1 MKSKN
6 ENIIPKY
13 IITKVSRKNTKI
25 YFKYK
30 VKLNYNYILFTFI
43 ILLLLKAKIMKLYP
57 ISEIKLTIKGREH
70 QNVLHSTFN
79 VIPNEILINGN
90 EINKDE
96 IAWPYQY
103 DMPNDENEII
113 IRYYGAIQ
121 HAYYM
126 FNNLINVIKVDL
138 SNFDATEVTNSEGMF
153 YNCSSLKTINFRNVN
168 FNKNQ
173 NIAKMFYKCP
183 SLESVDMSNI
193 NLSSVA
199 TMIAMFY
206 ECTKLTSINLSNNM
220 MNSLKDIDFLFA
232 YCDELE
238 TINLDNFKTPA
249 LETAFYSFGNC
260 LKLTSLN
267 LNSFDTSKVKN
278 MRNMFYSCQNLRT
291 LEINNFDTSNVENMR
306 AMFSKC
312 SNLVSLNL
320 NHFNTSKVNN
330 MINMFSQCEK
340 LESLTISNFVTSS
353 VESMYGM
360 FNGCLKLSSLD
371 LSSFE
376 TSKVTNMDNMFN
388 KCGKLKSLNLANFET
403 PLLDT
408 MANMFSSCT
417 SLEYLKLNNFKT
429 TQITD
434 SSKISDFFNGVSEN
448 IIFCL
453 DLNNNPLFEEAL
465 ENYKNNVCPE
475 NCYTNQNKKI
485 ILDLKQC
492 ITNCKEHSTH
502 KMEYN
507 GYCYQTCPTGTHSST
522 NNNNFLCYEDC
533 QRYYNY
539 DRTECVNE
547 ILDGYY
553 LSDDYLK
560 TVLKCSDKCKKCNK
574 ESMNINLCIN
584 CNNERNY
591 YEKIN
596 DQTNNPSY
604 INCYNQ
610 KPESYYFDNSDK
622 MYKPCHS
629 TCKECSE
636 FGENR
641 CTECYPNFNLIGNIC
656 YDASTTIMTTIMTT
670 SITTSITT
678 IMTTTMTTT
687 ITDNA
692 KNENNTNGNY
702 SNIENAKFI
711 GDELFEIL
719 DIIDKTYIFRYKL
732 NIDIELLKENYSNFT
747 LIEFPQETKDY
758 IINYYNLEKEKN
770 QIYIL
775 IKDYQNITSNLATSY
790 YKYKLILKNGT
801 ELNLTEIKNKINST
815 QILHSK
821 NYVPLRNPDLVNLEY
836 YNLFIKDGYDIFDK
850 DSEFYKDQC
859 ISANIDGNDIVIKDR
874 KKYIYPNNITIC
886 SSCDY
891 MEFDIDNMVFVCSC
905 DLGNDENNNEENV
918 FEEEDDGNFI
928 TYFLDY
934 VNYKIFKCYKLYIF
948 DNLKANAYFYF
959 LLFFLLL
966 IIVDYIIFNTRV
978 IRNIKFLLFKE
989 FPSEIKIKNEYKK
1002 NLKIQKKNT
1011 NKISHPLKKKNKNN
1025 KNIKIIKK
1033 KINNR
1038 NIKVIKNNKN
1048 KMLTSNITVYNKTKN
1063 NMTINNTLNIK
1074 SNKKLKAEEE
1084 EETKDDGYYNEL
1096 PYSLAVKFDNRNIFV
1111 LFKSILFKKID
1122 FINLFTGEEKIKM
1135 ILLREFIL
1143 SLLLNFYFN
1152 TFLYNDDVVS
1162 NKLHN
1167 NGQLDFFVTL
1177 VLSLMSNI
1185 ITSFISYLINFSEI
1199 IEKRMEL
1206 VLDIKNP
1213 FLFSI
1218 VTVRFIRYAKI
1229 RSFFF
1234 FIGEI
1239 LISLLCLYYIVIF
1252 YIIYVG
1258 SRKSLIINYL
1268 LSLVEGLIISVGI
1281 TIIVTSIRK
1290 ISLCIKNKY
1299 LYNTSKYLNDRF

>member
-1 MKSKN
+1 M
-6 ENIIPKY
+6 
-13 IITKVSRKNTKI
+13 
-25 YFKYK
+25 
-30 VKLNYNYILFTFI
+30 L
-43 ILLLLKAKIMKLYP
+43 
-57 ISEIKLTIKGREH
+57 
-70 QNVLHSTFN
+70 
-79 VIPNEILINGN
+79 
-90 EINKDE
+90 
-96 IAWPYQY
+96 
-103 DMPNDENEII
+103 
-113 IRYYGAIQ
+113 
-121 HAYYM
+121 
-126 FNNLINVIKVDL
+126 
-138 SNFDATEVTNSEGMF
+138 
-153 YNCSSLKTINFRNVN
+153 
-168 FNKNQ
+168 
-173 NIAKMFYKCP
+173 
-183 SLESVDMSNI
+183 
-193 NLSSVA
+193 
-199 TMIAMFY
+199 
-206 ECTKLTSINLSNNM
+206 
-220 MNSLKDIDFLFA
+220 
-232 YCDELE
+232 
-238 TINLDNFKTPA
+238 
-249 LETAFYSFGNC
+249 
-260 LKLTSLN
+260 
-267 LNSFDTSKVKN
+267 
-278 MRNMFYSCQNLRT
+278 
-291 LEINNFDTSNVENMR
+291 
-306 AMFSKC
+306 
-312 SNLVSLNL
+312 
-320 NHFNTSKVNN
+320 
-330 MINMFSQCEK
+330 
-340 LESLTISNFVTSS
+340 
-353 VESMYGM
+353 GM
-360 FNGCLKLSSLD
+360 FNGCLELSSLD

-376 TSKVTNMDNMFN
+376 TSKVTNMNNMFN

-403 PLLDT
+403 PLLET
-408 MANMFSSCT
+408 MTNMFSSCT

-434 SSKISDFFNGVSEN
+434 SSRISDFFNGVSEN

-453 DLNNNPLFEEAL
+453 DLNNNPLFEETL
-465 ENYKNNVCPE
+465 ENYKNNVCPD

-507 GYCYQTCPTGTHSST
+507 GYCYQTCPTGTHTST
-522 NNNNFLCYEDC
+522 DNNNFLCYEDC

-547 ILDGYY
+547 ILDGFY

-560 TVLKCSDKCKKCNK
+560 IVLKCNDKCKKCNK

-591 YEKIN
+591 YEKLN

-604 INCYNQ
+604 VNCYNQ

-629 TCKECSE
+629 ACKECSE
-636 FGENR
+636 FGENK

-656 YDASTTIMTTIMTT
+656 YDASTTIMNTIMTTIMTT

-687 ITDNA
+687 ITESA
-692 KNENNTNGNY
+692 KNEKNINGNY
-702 SNIENAKFI
+702 SDIENAKFI
-711 GDELFEIL
+711 SDFSGDELFEIL
-719 DIIDKTYIFRYKL
+719 DIIDKTYIYTYKL

-770 QIYIL
+770 KIYIL
-775 IKDYQNITSNLATSY
+775 IIDYQNTTSNLATSY
-790 YKYKLILKNGT
+790 YEYKLILKNGT
-801 ELNLTEIKNKINST
+801 ELNLTEIINKINIT
-815 QILHSK
+815 KILHSK
-821 NYVPLRNPDLVNLEY
+821 NYVPLRNEDLVNLEY

-886 SSCDY
+886 SSCAY

-905 DLGNDENNNEENV
+905 DLGNDENNNKENV

-959 LLFFLLL
+959 LLCFLLL
-966 IIVDYIIFNTRV
+966 IIVDYIIFNTLV
-978 IRNIKFLLFKE
+978 IRNIKLLLFKE
-989 FPSEIKIKNEYKK
+989 FPSQIKIKNEYIKSLKK
-1002 NLKIQKKNT
+1002 NKKNK
-1011 NKISHPLKKKNKNN
+1011 NKISHPQKKKKKNN

-1033 KINNR
+1033 KKN
-1038 NIKVIKNNKN
+1038 NIKIIKNNKN
-1048 KMLTSNITVYNKTKN
+1048 KKITTTITDFSKKLVVYNKTKN
-1063 NMTINNTLNIK
+1063 NMTINSTFSEKNIK
-1074 SNKKLKAEEE
+1074 SNNKLKTEEE
-1084 EETKDDGYYNEL
+1084 EETKDNIYYNEL
-1096 PYSLAVKFDNRNIFV
+1096 SFSLAVKLDKRNIFV

-1143 SLLLNFYFN
+1143 SLLINFYFN
-1152 TFLYNDDVVS
+1152 TFLYSDDVVS
-1162 NKLHN
+1162 NKRHN
-1167 NGQLDFFVTL
+1167 NGRLDFFVTL

-1185 ITSFISYLINFSEI
+1185 ITSFISYLIDFSDIVEER
-1199 IEKRMEL
+1199 IEL
-1206 VLDIKNP
+1206 ILDIKKP

-1218 VTVRFIRYAKI
+1218 IMIRFIRYVKI

-1252 YIIYVG
+1252 CTIYVG
-1258 SRKSLIINYL
+1258 SSKSLIINYL
-1268 LSLVEGLIISVGI
+1268 LSLVEELIFSVGI
-1281 TIIVTSIRK
+1281 TIIITSIRK
-1290 ISLCIKNKY
+1290 IGLCLKNKY
-1299 LYNTSKYLNDRF
+1299 LYNTSKYLNDKF